1 MSSQTFKKFKSSSE
15 GEMEKKG
22 PKMSSLTSPT
32 QKSSLKDVFED
43 LQRELGN
50 VEDEMFGKVQ
60 MAEKRNPMGE
70 VKNNKNWDAKFPKS
84 EGYLNPNSFLNL
96 KSKPVNLGPKP
107 KHSLDNKPSF
117 AKGVKKTNTRKRL
130 LFSDAPQVEQAKK
143 IRM

>member
-1 MSSQTFKKFKSSSE
+1 MSSQTFKKFKSNSE
-15 GEMEKKG
+15 REMENK
-22 PKMSSLTSPT
+22 KMSSPTSPT

-60 MAEKRNPMGE
+60 MVEKRNPMGE
-70 VKNNKNWDAKFPKS
+70 VKNNKNWDAKS
-84 EGYLNPNSFLNL
+84 EGDLNPNSFLNL